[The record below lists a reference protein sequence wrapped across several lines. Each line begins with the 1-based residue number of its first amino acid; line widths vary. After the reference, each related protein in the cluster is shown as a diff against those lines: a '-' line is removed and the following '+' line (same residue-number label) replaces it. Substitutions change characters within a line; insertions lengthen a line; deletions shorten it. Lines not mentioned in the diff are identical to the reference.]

1 VSLKGFKRQGLGW
14 GRISSMKKLP
24 QLKTAEAGRDKVAG
38 RGSSTPDK
46 AIRVSRAAGLDGR
59 AGNDAT
65 RRSWSMEDVSEV
77 DSNHSPGEGSPLAN
91 KAQKLQVDR
100 SISLK
105 ILAEYLDLS
114 PATISLV
121 VNNAPGAK
129 SIPLATR
136 ARVMEAVRKL
146 DYQPNSIARSL
157 RTRQTFTIGV
167 IVPEFSEGYFTTVM
181 NGVEE
186 CLLQSGYLHIVVCHQ
201 GRPDLIDEYPRL
213 LIKRSV
219 DGFLLVNTSLNEPVN
234 QPVVSI
240 SGHTEL
246 PGVTNVV
253 VNHVRSATLA
263 LRHLYELGHRR
274 IVFMKGQRHALDSA
288 TRWNSIAEIARKMG
302 IQVVPELCVCLE
314 ANSWS
319 PELGYPVVR
328 NLLQRTRDFTAI
340 FCFNDIAA
348 IGAVRALADV
358 GLSCPDDIS
367 VVGFDDIASAMYHT
381 PSLTTVR
388 QPLHRMGQTAA
399 QLLLRRIRYPQEAYP
414 ETVTFEPELMVR
426 ESTGAARSLPKL

>member
-1 VSLKGFKRQGLGW
+1 
-14 GRISSMKKLP
+14 
-24 QLKTAEAGRDKVAG
+24 
-38 RGSSTPDK
+38 
-46 AIRVSRAAGLDGR
+46 
-59 AGNDAT
+59 
-65 RRSWSMEDVSEV
+65 MEDVSEV

>member
-1 VSLKGFKRQGLGW
+1 MPNKTQK
-14 GRISSMKKLP
+14 P
-24 QLKTAEAGRDKVAG
+24 Q
-38 RGSSTPDK
+38 
-46 AIRVSRAAGLDGR
+46 DGR
-59 AGNDAT
+59 
-65 RRSWSMEDVSEV
+65 
-77 DSNHSPGEGSPLAN
+77 P
-91 KAQKLQVDR
+91 
-100 SISLK
+100 ISLK
-105 ILAEYLDLS
+105 VLAEYLDLS

-129 SIPLATR
+129 SIAPATR
-136 ARVMEAVRKL
+136 ERVMAAVKKL

-167 IVPEFSEGYFTTVM
+167 IVPELSEGYFTMVM

-186 CLLQSGYLHIVVCHQ
+186 YLLQAGYLHFVVCHQ
-201 GRPDLIDEYPRL
+201 GRSDLIDEYPRL
-213 LIKRSV
+213 LMKRSV

-240 SGHTEL
+240 SGHKEM

-253 VNHVRSATLA
+253 LNHERSATLA
-263 LRHLYELGHRR
+263 LKHLYELGHRR
-274 IVFMKGQRHALDSA
+274 IAFMKGQRHALDSE
-288 TRWNSIAEIARKMG
+288 TRWNSIAAIARNMG
-302 IQVVPELCVCLE
+302 IQIVPELCVYLE

-328 NLLQRTRDFTAI
+328 DLLKRTRDFTAI

-348 IGAVRALADV
+348 IGAVRALADA
-358 GLSCPDDIS
+358 GLSCPSDFS
-367 VVGFDDIASAMYHT
+367 VVGFDDIASAMYQT

-399 QLLLRRIRYPQEAYP
+399 QMLLRRIQFPQEAYP

-426 ESTGAARSLPKL
+426 ESTGAARVLPIVEAKAVARRRRTGSARKAKG